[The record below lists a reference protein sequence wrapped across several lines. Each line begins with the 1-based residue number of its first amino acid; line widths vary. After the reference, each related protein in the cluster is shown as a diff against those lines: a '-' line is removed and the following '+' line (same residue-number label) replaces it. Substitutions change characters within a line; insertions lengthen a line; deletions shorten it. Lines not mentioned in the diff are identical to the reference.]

1 MKQETIDE
9 KKLTVA
15 INVIIQYL
23 VPFWRQNINELKNVD
38 VWEFY
43 KNNLNNDFVDY
54 PFLQSGLKFE
64 FAKNLEIP
72 AEYQFILLTNN
83 IDYDLVN
90 FDYEYS
96 QYILNLFYPLFENII
111 KEKRTKKVKWKLIK
125 F

>member
-9 KKLTVA
+9 KKLTLA

-23 VPFWRQNINELKNVD
+23 VPFWRKNINNLKNVD
-38 VWEFY
+38 VWDFY
-43 KNNLNNDFVDY
+43 KNNLDNNFEDY

-72 AEYQFILLTNN
+72 AEYQFILLTNH

-111 KEKRTKKVKWKLIK
+111 KEKRTKKVK
-125 F
+125 